1 MISLHDRIDER
12 FFDEDETVLESL
24 VSTNLHQLVLSCQP
38 LLVSCASLM
47 VSFCRIISH
56 DFAVRDLLQW
66 CVTYCSCIVVN
77 RLLAVPLFC
86 LQALVP
92 LQEIDGASGHRLG
105 RGFSSSWWIC
115 HATSCSP
122 RRIVESRA

>member
-1 MISLHDRIDER
+1 MISLRDRINER

-38 LLVSCASLM
+38 LLVSCTSLM

-77 RLLAVPLFC
+77 RLLALPLFC

-92 LQEIDGASGHRLG
+92 LEESDRASGHRLG
-105 RGFSSSWWIC
+105 RGFSSS
-115 HATSCSP
+115 
-122 RRIVESRA
+122 